1 MCLDY
6 RNASIFIPLP
16 WTSELVC
23 LCMYECMGA
32 RERKRQRFKGRNR
45 EHVKGIEKKLEIEEW
60 ERNISC
66 TFHHLSSF
74 TTGQSTIFVSD
85 RGAHSHLLA
94 PICGAI
100 PVADLN

>member
-1 MCLDY
+1 MLLYLSLFHGQVSFFVCVCMCV
-6 RNASIFIPLP
+6 
-16 WTSELVC
+16 WVHE
-23 LCMYECMGA
+23 
-32 RERKRQRFKGRNR
+32 RERQRLKGRNR
-45 EHVKGIEKKLEIEEW
+45 EHFKGIEKKLEIEEW

-66 TFHHLSSF
+66 IFHHLSSF
-74 TTGQSTIFVSD
+74 TTGQSTVFVSD